1 MSLLSGL
8 FGNASEISANDVAKQ
23 LAPLLIEGEQVVK
36 AYKLIRDQLIFT
48 NCRVIY
54 IDKQG
59 LTGNKQEITSIPYRS
74 IDRFSMENAGF
85 MDMDSEIKVWLKG
98 QPHPAAWKFTKGSNI
113 VEAHQV
119 LAAYVLR

>member
-1 MSLLSGL
+1 MSLLSGI
-8 FGNASEISANDVAKQ
+8 FGNATEISADDVAKQ
-23 LAPLLIEGEQVVK
+23 LSQLLVDGEQVVK

-48 NCRVIY
+48 NRRIIY

-59 LTGNKQEITSIPYRS
+59 ISGNKQEIISIPYRS

-98 QPHPAAWKFTKGSNI
+98 QPHPEAWKFTKGSNI
-113 VEAHQV
+113 LEAHQV
-119 LAAYVLR
+119 LASQVLQ